1 MLVTVLLIVQRII
14 NILLDAYLAILFIRM
29 VVDWILVLSRRAPSG
44 VWGRIVSVLYD
55 LTEPPLRWLRRYIRP
70 IPLGAVSLDVAY
82 MVLWFVILLLQFLV
96 NAVFSALI

>member
-14 NILLDAYLAILFIRM
+14 NILLDAYLAILFLRM

-70 IPLGAVSLDVAY
+70 IPLGTVSLDVAY